1 MGGGQSHVA
10 AARLPSCPSPP
21 RRLSCPPGCRPQPA
35 PVSPGLCRA
44 PGLMPGLGGLPPRP
58 VASRTFF
65 PPLLISTSRHLHR
78 KPCCRPTGRGLAGR
92 LKKQTEEAG
101 EAPGGAPPCTQP
113 AFPTAPG
120 TSCPALCPSPPSW
133 FRLKRRLESST
144 KGPRRATQH
153 PSACQSA
160 D

>member
-1 MGGGQSHVA
+1 MPPWVSATACPCEPWALPCSGPH
-10 AARLPSCPSPP
+10 ARS
-21 RRLSCPPGCRPQPA
+21 
-35 PVSPGLCRA
+35 
-44 PGLMPGLGGLPPRP
+44 GGLPPRP